1 MDFERRS
8 MYLRIK
14 LYAQDEALFP
24 GEQWLQKGSWF
35 WAENWLIL
43 NSYYSELAEQD
54 NGYVVVGVLSR
65 SRNMTC
71 FIALVKSI

>member
-14 LYAQDEALFP
+14 LYAQDDALFP
-24 GEQWLQKGSWF
+24 GEQWLQEGSWF
-35 WAENWLIL
+35 WAENWLIP